1 MDKNSFVNVTAGTNY
16 VQSKNQT
23 DMSSS
28 EPYEAAAATI
38 SLLLFIIIVCLNGL
52 VIYILVFR
60 KHEKSRLFYFVLN
73 LAIADFL
80 VGVCS
85 VLVLGI
91 TSAMHKEWYG
101 GDFMCRLTRFMS
113 TTTVIASNNLLI
125 SMSVDRFLAIKYPF
139 KVLRIGI
146 YRNLDKCLVAGAWLI
161 SIVVSSFFI
170 IYSRGVNANPNRA
183 DIDEQKGGCDI
194 KLPDNWWK
202 PYSLTVA
209 VIIYVLPTIGITV
222 CYVGICIIVWMKWHS
237 RVKLS
242 EINTDASRDRLQ
254 GDNSLKQ
261 GVLPKAKIKSIKMT
275 MVVCLA
281 FFLCWT
287 PYFVVMLM
295 YIFHPGTVGEN
306 FTLLFN
312 CLYPLNSACNPIV
325 FMLFNRKLFTC
336 DTCGKNDQHAVQSYE
351 DRDTQMTSI

>member
-1 MDKNSFVNVTAGTNY
+1 MDNNSLVNVTEGNNH

-23 DMSSS
+23 DRSSF
-28 EPYEAAAATI
+28 EPYEEAAATI
-38 SLLLFIIIVCLNGL
+38 CLLLFIIIVCLNGL
-52 VIYILVFR
+52 VIYTLVFR
-60 KHEKSRLFYFVLN
+60 KHEKSRLLYFVLN

-101 GDFMCRLTRFMS
+101 GDIMCRLNRFMS

-125 SMSVDRFLAIKYPF
+125 SMSVDRFLAIKYPLN
-139 KVLRIGI
+139 VLRIGI
-146 YRNLDKCLVAGAWLI
+146 HRYMNKCLVGGAWLI
-161 SIVVSSFFI
+161 SIVASSFFI
-170 IYSRGVNANPNRA
+170 IYSQGVNANPNGA
-183 DIDEQKGGCDI
+183 DIYEQKGGCKI
-194 KLPDNWWK
+194 KFPDNWWK

-209 VIIYVLPTIGITV
+209 VIVYVLPTIGITV
-222 CYVGICIIVWMKWHS
+222 CYVGICIIVWMKWRS

-242 EINTDASRDRLQ
+242 EINTDASRDR
-254 GDNSLKQ
+254 
-261 GVLPKAKIKSIKMT
+261 LPKAKIKSIKMT

-295 YIFHPGTVGEN
+295 HIFHPGTVGQKLS
-306 FTLLFN
+306 LLFN
-312 CLYPLNSACNPIV
+312 CLYPLNSACNPLI
-325 FMLFNRKLFTC
+325 FMLFNRKLFLFTC
-336 DTCGKNDQHAVQSYE
+336 DT
-351 DRDTQMTSI
+351 